1 MSLSEIEMIG
11 LCFLLSAAGI
21 LAFPILVTFVRTLV
35 VLIRN
40 LFVQYW
46 KLVDRLV
53 EKAWQLHARLEKKS
67 LQLARPEDL
76 QRDEADTLTKNSA

>member
-1 MSLSEIEMIG
+1 MEMIG

-35 VLIRN
+35 ALIRN

-46 KLVDRLV
+46 KLVDWLV
-53 EKAWQLHARLEKKS
+53 EKAWQVQANWKRKASSWRAREHL
-67 LQLARPEDL
+67 R
-76 QRDEADTLTKNSA
+76 RDEADALTKNSA

>member
-1 MSLSEIEMIG
+1 MEMIG

-21 LAFPILVTFVRTLV
+21 LAFPVLVTFVRTLV

-46 KLVDRLV
+46 KLVDWLV
-53 EKAWQLHARLEKKS
+53 EKAWQLHASWKRKAS
-67 LQLARPEDL
+67 SWRAQEDL
-76 QRDEADTLTKNSA
+76 QCGEADTLTKNSA

>member
-1 MSLSEIEMIG
+1 MEMIG

-40 LFVQYW
+40 LIVQYW
-46 KLVDRLV
+46 RLVDWLV
-53 EKAWQLHARLEKKS
+53 EKAWQLHASWKRKAAS
-67 LQLARPEDL
+67 WRAREHL
-76 QRDEADTLTKNSA
+76 RHDEPLP

>member
-1 MSLSEIEMIG
+1 MEMIG

-35 VLIRN
+35 ILIRK

-46 KLVDRLV
+46 RLVDWLV
-53 EKAWQLHARLEKKS
+53 EKAWQLHKS
-67 LQLARPEDL
+67 WKRKAASWREQEHLRH
-76 QRDEADTLTKNSA
+76 DEPMS

>member
-1 MSLSEIEMIG
+1 MEMVG

-35 VLIRN
+35 ILIRK

-46 KLVDRLV
+46 RLVDWLV
-53 EKAWQLHARLEKKS
+53 EKAWQLHATWKS
-67 LQLARPEDL
+67 KASDWRAKEHF
-76 QRDEADTLTKNSA
+76 RHDEPVP